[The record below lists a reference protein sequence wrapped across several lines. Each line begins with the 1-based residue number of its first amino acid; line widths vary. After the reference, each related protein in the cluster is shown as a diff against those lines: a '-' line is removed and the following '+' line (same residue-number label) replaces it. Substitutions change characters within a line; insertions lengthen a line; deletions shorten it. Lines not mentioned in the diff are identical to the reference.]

1 MEILDAQVADCAEII
16 ELQKLAFLSEALIYD
31 DYAIPPLTQTVDDLL
46 PEFERTTI
54 LKAVSGGKIVGSV
67 KGCMKE
73 GICLIGRL
81 MVHPDFRRQGIGAKL
96 MGAIEARFDTAEAW
110 ELFTGE
116 LSLGNMRLYERLGY
130 GVTGTES
137 FDGGSFAVVIMRKAR
152 QQ

>member
-1 MEILDAQVADCAEII
+1 
-16 ELQKLAFLSEALIYD
+16 
-31 DYAIPPLTQTVDDLL
+31 
-46 PEFERTTI
+46 
-54 LKAVSGGKIVGSV
+54 
-67 KGCMKE
+67 
-73 GICLIGRL
+73 

>member
-1 MEILDAQVADCAEII
+1 MDILDAQVADAAEII

-31 DYAIPPLTQTVDDLL
+31 DSAIPPLTQKVDDLL
-46 PEFERTTI
+46 PDFERTTI
-54 LKAVSGGKIVGSV
+54 LKAVSGGKIIGSV

-81 MVHPDFRRQGIGAKL
+81 MVHPDFRRQGIGARL
-96 MGAIEARFDTAEAW
+96 MGAIEARFDTAHAW

-130 GVTGTES
+130 VVTRTES
-137 FDGGSFAVVIMRKAR
+137 FDGSSFAVVIMSKAR

>member
-1 MEILDAQVADCAEII
+1 MDILDATVADAAEII

-46 PEFERTTI
+46 PDFERTTI
-54 LKAVSGGKIVGSV
+54 LKAVSGGKIIGSV

-81 MVHPDFRRQGIGAKL
+81 MVHPDFRRQGIGARL
-96 MGAIEARFDTAEAW
+96 MGAIEARFDTTQAW

-130 GVTGTES
+130 VVTRTES
-137 FDGGSFAVVIMRKAR
+137 FDGSSFAVVIMSKAR